1 MPVAPGGSQQPIP
14 AVAIHCLTWS
24 FIILTPMIDIGR
36 KGGRMDRTVR
46 TVEDVLALLDGL
58 FASESEA
65 GRLATGDGEDFWDR
79 FYADRSRPVPFFV
92 SKPDENLAAYL
103 DQGLIAPGR
112 ALDLGCGPGRN
123 AVYLASQGFE
133 VDAVDLSPV
142 AVAWGEDRARE
153 AGVGV
158 RFLCGDAFALPAAEL
173 SGPYDLVVD
182 SGCFHHLPPHRRVSY
197 LALLDRVLAPG
208 GHLALTSFAAGE
220 AGMGSE
226 LTDSDLYRERDLQG
240 GLAYTPESLRW
251 IFSDL
256 VEVELRRMREE
267 PPESALFGVTF
278 LWTALFRRGAAASGD
293 VRPVHDLA

>member
-1 MPVAPGGSQQPIP
+1 
-14 AVAIHCLTWS
+14 
-24 FIILTPMIDIGR
+24 MIDIGR
-36 KGGRMDRTVR
+36 KGGRVDRTVR

-65 GRLATGDGEDFWDR
+65 GRLATGDGKGFWDR
-79 FYADRSRPVPFFV
+79 FYADRSRPVPFFE

-123 AVYLASQGFE
+123 AVYLASRGFE

-142 AVAWGEDRARE
+142 AVGWGENRAHE
-153 AGVGV
+153 AGVDV
-158 RFLCGDAFALPAAEL
+158 RFLCGDAFTLSAAEL

-208 GHLALTSFAAGE
+208 GLLALTSFAAGE
-220 AGMGSE
+220 GGMGSE
-226 LTDSDLYRERDLQG
+226 LTDADLYRERNLQG

-256 VEVELRRMREE
+256 VEVELRPMREE

-278 LWTALFRRGAAASGD
+278 LWAALFRRGEAASGD
-293 VRPVHDLA
+293 VRPVHDRA

>member
-1 MPVAPGGSQQPIP
+1 
-14 AVAIHCLTWS
+14 
-24 FIILTPMIDIGR
+24 
-36 KGGRMDRTVR
+36 MDRTVR

-58 FASESEA
+58 FASES
-65 GRLATGDGEDFWDR
+65 GTDRLATGDGKNFWDR

-92 SKPDENLAAYL
+92 AKPDENLAAYL

-112 ALDLGCGPGRN
+112 ALDLGCGAGRN
-123 AVYLASQGFE
+123 ALFLASRGFE
-133 VDAVDLSPV
+133 VDAVDLSPM

-153 AGVGV
+153 VGVDV
-158 RFLCGDAFALPAAEL
+158 RFLCGDAFTLAATEL

-182 SGCFHHLPPHRRVSY
+182 SGCFHHLPPHRRISY
-197 LALLDRVLAPG
+197 LSLLDRVLAPG

-220 AGMGSE
+220 GGMGSE
-226 LTDSDLYRERDLQG
+226 LADADLYRKRGLQG

-251 IFSDL
+251 VFSDM

-278 LWTALFRRGAAASGD
+278 LWTALFRRGAASAISGD

>member
-1 MPVAPGGSQQPIP
+1 
-14 AVAIHCLTWS
+14 
-24 FIILTPMIDIGR
+24 MIALGR
-36 KGGRMDRTVR
+36 KGGRVDRTVR
-46 TVEDVLALLDGL
+46 TVEDVLALLDKV

-65 GRLATGDGEDFWDR
+65 GRLATGDGKDFWDR
-79 FYADRSRPVPFFV
+79 FYADRSKPVPFFV
-92 SKPDENLAAYL
+92 AKPDENLAAYL
-103 DQGLIAPGR
+103 DQCLIAPGR
-112 ALDLGCGPGRN
+112 ALDLGCGAGRN
-123 AVYLASQGFE
+123 ALFLASRGFE

-153 AGVGV
+153 VGVDV
-158 RFLCGDAFALPAAEL
+158 RFLCGDAFALPPPEL

-197 LALLDRVLAPG
+197 LRLLDRVLAPG

-220 AGMGSE
+220 GGMGSE
-226 LTDSDLYRERDLQG
+226 LADADLYRERELQG

-278 LWTALFRRGAAASGD
+278 LWTALFRRDAATATSGD
-293 VRPVHDLA
+293 IHPVHDLA

>member
-1 MPVAPGGSQQPIP
+1 
-14 AVAIHCLTWS
+14 
-24 FIILTPMIDIGR
+24 
-36 KGGRMDRTVR
+36 MDRTVR

-58 FASESEA
+58 FASESAA
-65 GRLATGDGEDFWDR
+65 GRLVAGDGKNFWDR
-79 FYADRSRPVPFFV
+79 FYTDRERPVPFFA

-103 DQGLIAPGR
+103 DQGLITPGR

-123 AVYLASQGFE
+123 ALYLAAHGFE

-142 AVAWGEDRARE
+142 AVAWGEERARE
-153 AGVGV
+153 AGRSV
-158 RFLCGDAFALPAAEL
+158 RFLCGDAFALHATEL

-182 SGCFHHLPPHRRVSY
+182 SGCFHHLPPHRRPSY
-197 LALLDRVLAPG
+197 LALLDRFLAPG
-208 GHLALTSFAAGE
+208 GHLALTCFAAGE

-226 LTDSDLYRERDLQG
+226 LADADLYRERDLRG

-267 PPESALFGVTF
+267 PPGSTLFGMTF
-278 LWTALFRRGAAASGD
+278 LWTALFRRDAT
-293 VRPVHDLA
+293 